1 MGGFETAPPK
11 GRQLHSGAGCRGEAM
26 TYDLPGDC
34 SRALL
39 ARGMPHLRD
48 GLRYGAESAKSAA
61 KGYAPPAQ
69 FIVGRAEG
77 DYVWDLDGNRYIDF
91 QNGWAS
97 NPLGNC
103 HPEIIEAVHEA
114 HLRYGFQW
122 EHPLRIPLA
131 EKLAELMP
139 ARALPRFS
147 FEVSGTEAAES
158 AVHLALCHTR
168 RRYII
173 TFTGCF
179 HGEGLGTKMVSA
191 YGSENNLYMEAWAG
205 GVLKAPFPHSE
216 HIPAGMSEEQYVEY
230 CLWYIDTHL
239 PEYVVP
245 EENIAAVMIE
255 PGLAEGGNWIPTPAF
270 MQGIRRICDSHGWL
284 MIADEVLTG
293 LGRTGRMWSVEHY
306 DVVPDILVAG
316 KNLSGGIEACAGVA
330 ARDVILGDN
339 PRASAGS
346 TFAGTPAGCAAA
358 LKTLEIYERDNIVA
372 SAGRLGRLA
381 AERMADWESRYAVV
395 GQVRALG
402 LLIGVAFNAPE
413 GEEDEHVGRSV
424 RDEMLKRGVW
434 AICENERQVRVY
446 PALNMDGEVLLRGLD
461 IMEEAI
467 EAVERKGVTVG
478 DYPPLPSGN
487 VGF

>member
-1 MGGFETAPPK
+1 
-11 GRQLHSGAGCRGEAM
+11 M
-26 TYDLPGDC
+26 TYDLPGDR

-48 GLRYGAESAKSAA
+48 GLRYGAASEKAA
-61 KGYAPPAQ
+61 ARGYVPPAQ

-77 DYVWDLDGNRYIDF
+77 DYVWDLDDNRYIDF
-91 QNGWAS
+91 QNGWAT

-114 HLRYGFQW
+114 HRRYGFQW

-131 EKLAELMP
+131 EQLAALMP
-139 ARALPRFS
+139 ARALPRFT
-147 FEVSGTEAAES
+147 FEVSGTEAVES

-173 TFTGCF
+173 SFTSSF
-179 HGEGLGTKMVSA
+179 HGEALGTKMVSA
-191 YGSENNLYMEAWAG
+191 YGSDNNLYMEAWAG
-205 GVLKAPFPHSE
+205 GVLKAPFPYSE
-216 HIPAGMSEEQYVEY
+216 HIPGGMSEEQYADY
-230 CLWYIDTHL
+230 CLWYLDTHI

-245 EENIAAVMIE
+245 AENIAAVLIE
-255 PGLAEGGNWIPTPAF
+255 PGLAEGGNWIPSRKF
-270 MQGIRRICDSHGWL
+270 MTGIRSLCDRHDWL

-293 LGRTGRMWSVEHY
+293 LGRTGKLWSVQHY
-306 DVVPDILVAG
+306 GVVPDILVAG
-316 KNLSGGIEACAGVA
+316 KNLSGGVEPCAGVA
-330 ARDVILGDN
+330 ARDAILGDN

-358 LKTLEIYERDNIVA
+358 LKTLEIYARDNVVA
-372 SAGRLGRLA
+372 NAEYLGQVA
-381 AERMADWESRYAVV
+381 ARRMADWQSRYAIV

-402 LLIGVAFNAPE
+402 LLIGVSFNAPE

-434 AICENERQVRVY
+434 AICENERQVRIY
-446 PALNMDGEVLLRGLD
+446 PALNMDEAVLLRGLD
-461 IMEEAI
+461 AMEEAMDC
-467 EAVERKGVTVG
+467 VERHGVTVG
-478 DYPPLPSGN
+478 DYPAMPSGN